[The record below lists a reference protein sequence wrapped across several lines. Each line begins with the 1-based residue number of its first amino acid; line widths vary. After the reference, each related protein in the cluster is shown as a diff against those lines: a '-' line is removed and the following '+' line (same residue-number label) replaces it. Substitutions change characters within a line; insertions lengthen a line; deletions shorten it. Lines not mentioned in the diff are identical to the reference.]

1 MTTTGPDY
9 RAVYSVVMAE
19 LSRKFSDGELS
30 EEQKREATTIITST
44 QSLLAN
50 TSFQVKTLCSYC
62 IFPRYIFH
70 YQVLGLERGELS
82 QEEVLGVLAEYRNSG
97 NMTQTQNNQIQQLA
111 VDTQVITKFRYIPI
125 LAVLR
130 RHLFYNF
137 FKLHSLCSIQI
148 TVSHRH
154 FLRSG

>member
-62 IFPRYIFH
+62 IFLRYIFH

-111 VDTQVITKFRYIPI
+111 VDTQVITKCQFLGCVAKNYFTIFSNYFHN
-125 LAVLR
+125 AQS
-130 RHLFYNF
+130 
-137 FKLHSLCSIQI
+137 KSLCLIV
-148 TVSHRH
+148 T
-154 FLRSG
+154 F